1 MSATTPE
8 CADPISVDEASAQQ
22 VRLSFCQLERCSRRA
37 LCFLDA
43 EPHWRTWAACAGAWE
58 SLSTCTSR
66 RATCSSTSVAGR
78 PQQLSRWCAH
88 ILRPCPPI
96 VSHALP
102 SACSGTPVP
111 ARRPPASVSPSGV
124 FLACSN
130 LSQPL
135 SLRADG
141 PVFYFGQDKH
151 SRRAAR
157 CIGGRM
163 RAPTIKSRQIQPGE
177 APHGRLVLSVLL

>member
-78 PQQLSRWCAH
+78 PQQLSRWCAQ
-88 ILRPCPPI
+88 ILELCPRI
-96 VSHALP
+96 VSHVLP
-102 SACSGTPVP
+102 GACSCTPVP
-111 ARRPPASVSPSGV
+111 ARRPSASVSPAGV
-124 FLACSN
+124 LSARSN

-135 SLRADG
+135 PLRADG
-141 PVFYFGQDKH
+141 L
-151 SRRAAR
+151 RAAR
-157 CIGGRM
+157 GAAASRVLQHVCGRVVC
-163 RAPTIKSRQIQPGE
+163 AVIHS
-177 APHGRLVLSVLL
+177 H